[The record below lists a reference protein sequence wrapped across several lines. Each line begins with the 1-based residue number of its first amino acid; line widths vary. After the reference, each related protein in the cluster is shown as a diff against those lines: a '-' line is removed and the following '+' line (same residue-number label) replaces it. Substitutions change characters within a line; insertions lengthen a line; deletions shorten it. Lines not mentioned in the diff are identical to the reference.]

1 VSKVPIA
8 RMRLVCVGKLLKD
21 TDPLS
26 VYGKIKRKIKLIE
39 EDIFLLK
46 KNI

>member
-26 VYGKIKRKIKLIE
+26 VYVK
-39 EDIFLLK
+39 EDDTVIHLMART
-46 KNI
+46 